1 MYGLVVQIYFGEVV
15 QVVAQLGLDDVVRQH
30 RVEHRRSQFHPIARQ
45 DVEIEFQVLPDLHDF
60 FVFEEGAED
69 FQDFAHLIGFT

>member
-30 RVEHRRSQFHPIARQ
+30 RVEHGRSQFHAIARQ
-45 DVEIEFQVLPDLHDF
+45 DVEIEFQVLPDLQDF

-69 FQDFAHLIGFT
+69 FQGFAHPIGFT